1 MAVDITALAM
11 ARISEL
17 RRAESISPLLN
28 SSLYQRRENPA
39 KTPVLAVLLNEKR
52 IRTAMGA

>member
-1 MAVDITALAM
+1 M
-11 ARISEL
+11 SEL

-28 SSLYQRRENPA
+28 SSLYQRREKPA